1 MKSITIEQR
10 VRYVECDPMGFV
22 HHSVYP
28 VWFEMARTELLR
40 RCGLRYAD
48 LEAAGVFIVV
58 VNLQVKYKK
67 PARYDDKLRITAT
80 LNALG
85 PVRLEHDYEVHR
97 DDELLATAST
107 TLACVDRDGKLI
119 PVPDVLLATA
129 K

>member
-40 RCGLRYAD
+40 RTGLRYAD
-48 LEAAGVFIVV
+48 LETAGVFIVV

-67 PARYDDKLRITAT
+67 PARYDDQVRITAT
-80 LNALG
+80 LNTMG
-85 PVRLEHDYEVHR
+85 PVRLEHEYEVHR
-97 DDELLATAST
+97 DNELLEIGRAH
-107 TLACVDRDGKLI
+107 V
-119 PVPDVLLATA
+119 
-129 K
+129 